1 MEREES
7 KNAPRFGAS
16 MHQPRPPPQ
25 RADTS
30 TFARAPSAVCSE
42 HRMPTRAC
50 DERAIKFASAAVLF
64 CGIGVGGTA
73 NGTRWDGDG
82 VHSTLY

>member
-25 RADTS
+25 RADTLKL
-30 TFARAPSAVCSE
+30 ARAPSAVCSE
-42 HRMPTRAC
+42 HRMPTRAG
-50 DERAIKFASAAVLF
+50 DERDIKFALLFALF

-73 NGTRWDGDG
+73 NGTGWGL
-82 VHSTLY
+82 HSTLY